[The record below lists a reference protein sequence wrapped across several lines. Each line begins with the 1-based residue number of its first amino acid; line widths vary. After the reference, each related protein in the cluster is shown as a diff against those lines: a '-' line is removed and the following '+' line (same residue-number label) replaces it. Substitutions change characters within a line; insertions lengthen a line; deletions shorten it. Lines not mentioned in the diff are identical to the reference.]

1 MPLIVKQASGRPE
14 AQFLCRRS
22 ILALA
27 LGAAGVVGLGA
38 CATRIPSYRY
48 RMTVEVETPEGLR
61 SGSSV
66 MEVGGYINSQFA
78 PGEARGRSVQHV
90 TGEAICVEMP
100 GERMLFALMVSDRD
114 ADYMA
119 SAALTAAANEP
130 WYRQKLSRQ
139 DRQYRQDRFLS
150 VPRAIPRIYRR
161 TPSKIGLFDNY
172 PIFVTFGDRDDPQS
186 LKRVNPD
193 NLSATFGNGVRLR
206 RITVQLTDDPVT
218 RQIQRY
224 LPWIVR
230 ADEFNF
236 PPEFAAQNQTFGTYR
251 RFFVMD
257 GA

>member
-1 MPLIVKQASGRPE
+1 MPLTVQQASGRRE
-14 AQFLCRRS
+14 AQFFCRRS

-27 LGAAGVVGLGA
+27 IGAAGAVVIGA
-38 CATRIPSYRY
+38 CATRMRSYRY

-90 TGEAICVEMP
+90 TGEAIRVAMP
-100 GERMLFALMVSDRD
+100 GGKMLFALMVSDRD

-119 SAALTAAANEP
+119 SAALTAAATES

-139 DRQYRQDRFLS
+139 ERQYRLDRFLS

-161 TPSKIGLFDNY
+161 TPSKIGIFDNY
-172 PIFVTFGDRDDPQS
+172 PIFVTFGDRGDPQS
-186 LKRVNPD
+186 LKRVDPD
-193 NLSATFGNGVRLR
+193 NLSATFGNGVRLK

-218 RQIQRY
+218 RQIRRY
-224 LPWIVR
+224 LPWIDR
-230 ADEFNF
+230 AEKFNF
-236 PPEFAAQNQTFGTYR
+236 PPEFQAQNQTFGTYR

-257 GA
+257 GN